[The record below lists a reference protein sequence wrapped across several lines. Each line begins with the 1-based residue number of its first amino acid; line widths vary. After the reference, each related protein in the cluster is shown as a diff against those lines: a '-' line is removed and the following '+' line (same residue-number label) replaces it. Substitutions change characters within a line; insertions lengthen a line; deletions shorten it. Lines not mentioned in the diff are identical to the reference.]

1 MKEEK
6 KNKPNQ
12 INRNNKNI
20 CSSKKFKSI
29 Y

>member
-12 INRNNKNI
+12 INRNNKNFF
-20 CSSKKFKSI
+20 SSKKFKSI

>member
-6 KNKPNQ
+6 KNNSNQ

-20 CSSKKFKSI
+20 FSSKKFKSI